1 MNVGSNRRW
10 IAAALA
16 TGACILASAVPGRAD
31 PVADFYKGKVV
42 NMLVG
47 VSAGGEY
54 DFKMRLVAR
63 HLGKHIPGHPNIVPQ
78 NMTGATG
85 LLMANY
91 LYNVAPQDGSY
102 IGLIQNGIP
111 TYQALGMKGAQ
122 FDAAKFNWIGSMAPT
137 VETMAVWHTAGVS
150 TIEEAKQK
158 EVIAGAVGS
167 TGITTTFPRLL
178 NEVLGTKFK
187 IVGGYPGSGA
197 LNLAIERGEVSARN
211 NSWSSWKTSQIEW
224 VQDKKIIVLVT
235 AGPKP
240 KDLPGV
246 PSLEE
251 LVQNEDDRQVVG
263 LVTAGNNFGHPFATS
278 PGTPPDR
285 VAALRKAFEEMLK
298 DPEFIKDAE
307 AARSEIDPV
316 PAEELQRVAKSLSS
330 APQHVKERA
339 SKLLE

>member
-1 MNVGSNRRW
+1 LKS
-10 IAAALA
+10 LLQ
-16 TGACILASAVPGRAD
+16 LASVAVSLGLGSLISAGPVSSD
-31 PVADFYKGKVV
+31 PIADFYKGKAV

-54 DFKMRLVAR
+54 DFKMRLAAR
-63 HLGKHIPGHPNIVPQ
+63 HLGKHIPGNPTVVPQ

-91 LYNVAPQDGSY
+91 LYSVAPQDGTY
-102 IGLIQNGIP
+102 LGLIQNGLP

-122 FDAAKFNWIGSMAPT
+122 FEAAKFNWLGSMAPT

-158 EVIAGAVGS
+158 EVVAGAVGA

-178 NEVLGTKFK
+178 NQVLGTKFK

-211 NSWSSWKTSQIEW
+211 NSWSSWKTSQNEWIES
-224 VQDKKIIVLVT
+224 KKIMILVT

-246 PSLEE
+246 PSLDE
-251 LVQNEDDRQVVG
+251 LVTNDDDKQVVR

-278 PGTPPDR
+278 PGTPPER
-285 VAALRKAFEEMLK
+285 VAALRKAFQEMLG
-298 DPEFIKDAE
+298 DPEFIKEAE
-307 AARSEIDPV
+307 AGRSEIDPISG
-316 PAEELQRVAKSLSS
+316 EDLQRFSATLGA
-330 APQHVKERA
+330 APQHIKERA
-339 SKLLE
+339 KRLLE

>member
-1 MNVGSNRRW
+1 MKISSLLGLAVFGVGM
-10 IAAALA
+10 
-16 TGACILASAVPGRAD
+16 SAVTTAAPVRAD

-42 NMLVG
+42 HMLVG
-47 VSAGGEY
+47 VSPGGEY
-54 DFKMRLVAR
+54 DFKMRLAAR
-63 HLGKHIPGHPNIVPQ
+63 HIGKYIPGNPTVVPQ

-91 LYNVAPQDGSY
+91 LYNVAPKDGTY
-102 IGLIQNGIP
+102 IGLIQNGLP

-122 FDAAKFNWIGSMAPT
+122 FDAAKFNWLGSMAHT

-150 TIEEAKQK
+150 TIEEAKHK
-158 EVIAGAVGS
+158 EVVAGAVGA
-167 TGITTTFPRLL
+167 TGITTTFPRML

-197 LNLAIERGEVSARN
+197 LNIAIERGEVSARN
-211 NSWSSWKTSQIEW
+211 NSWSSWKTSQNEWIES
-224 VQDKKIIVLVT
+224 KKIIILVT

-251 LVQNEDDRQVVG
+251 LVTKEDDRQVVN

-278 PGTPPDR
+278 PGTPPER
-285 VAALRKAFEEMLK
+285 VEALRKAFQDMLK
-298 DPEFIKDAE
+298 DPDFIKEAE
-307 AARSEIDPV
+307 AGRSDIDPV
-316 PAEELQRVAKSLSS
+316 PAEDLQRIS
-330 APQHVKERA
+330 ATLGSVPQDIKDRA
-339 SKLLE
+339 RRLLE